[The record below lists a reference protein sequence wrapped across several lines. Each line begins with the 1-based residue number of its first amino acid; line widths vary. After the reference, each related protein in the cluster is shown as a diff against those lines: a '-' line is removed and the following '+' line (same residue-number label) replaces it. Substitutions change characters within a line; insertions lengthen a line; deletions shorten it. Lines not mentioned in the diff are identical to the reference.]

1 MFSEFTL
8 ETAKTSF
15 VTDVFQ
21 AERSE
26 PVELRTGMT
35 LLHVFLGLSVR
46 FRHFHVV

>member
-26 PVELRTGMT
+26 PVTGMT
-35 LLHVFLGLSVR
+35 LLHVLLGLSVR